1 MRMRKKSRQT
11 LVMPEI
17 VLTPLIDVALTLVVI
32 LMVVSPVIRNGIK
45 IDLPEGKSMEVSAQQ
60 EIVITVNRK
69 GSFFV
74 NSFEVDRA
82 DLVSEIISLRGDQT
96 GMPVYIHADKIVSC
110 GTVVTLLDDLKMAG
124 VSMVGMSTRAIANAA
139 EGDENSSY

>member
-1 MRMRKKSRQT
+1 MRMRKKNRQP

-32 LMVVSPVIRNGIK
+32 LMVVSPIIKNGIK

-60 EIVITVNRK
+60 EIVIAINKK

-74 NSFEVDRA
+74 NSFEVDRSTV
-82 DLVSEIISLRGDQT
+82 VSEVIALRGEQT
-96 GMPVYIHADKIVSC
+96 GMPVYIHADKEISC
-110 GTVVTLLDDLKMAG
+110 GIVVTLLDDLKTAG
-124 VSMVGMSTRAIANAA
+124 VSMVGISTRAIINAA
-139 EGDENSSY
+139 EGNESNY